1 VQTFSYVPYAL
12 QSDVKQLGLHC
23 FRVPL
28 SMVNLEVWIP
38 PDISLIEFT
47 DAYQV
52 KDCGMVAPAGR

>member
-1 VQTFSYVPYAL
+1 M
-12 QSDVKQLGLHC
+12 KQLGSHF

-28 SMVNLEVWIP
+28 SAVNLEVWIP
-38 PDISLIEFT
+38 PDTSLIEFT